1 MRDGGRDRGGGEP
14 STTAS
19 NATRASNESARRS
32 VSLTVVIPVL
42 DEEGRVRDA
51 VMSARASARARVV
64 VVDGGSRDDTV
75 RVARSSGATVLKS
88 ARGRGRQMNAGA
100 TATTR
105 RGGDGDDDVLVFL
118 HADSTLPKGYDEVI
132 ERELNDQTSRK
143 SREWGAFAFK
153 MSEEE
158 GEGFGRAL
166 TKRAIEFGTNA
177 RCRLFGMPYG
187 DQALVIRRQTF
198 DSVGGFDELPFMEDY
213 IMAEKL
219 RRRGSPVLFRAPVKT
234 SGRRWDERGLFKV
247 TLMNQVIVA
256 AYKLGVPV
264 SKLAEWYKK
273 T

>member
-1 MRDGGRDRGGGEP
+1 MIKELARD
-14 STTAS
+14 
-19 NATRASNESARRS
+19 
-32 VSLTVVIPVL
+32 
-42 DEEGRVRDA
+42 
-51 VMSARASARARVV
+51 
-64 VVDGGSRDDTV
+64 
-75 RVARSSGATVLKS
+75 
-88 ARGRGRQMNAGA
+88 
-100 TATTR
+100 
-105 RGGDGDDDVLVFL
+105 
-118 HADSTLPKGYDEVI
+118 
-132 ERELNDQTSRK
+132 
-143 SREWGAFAFK
+143 WGAFAFK

-187 DQALVIRRQTF
+187 DQALVIRRRTF
-198 DSVGGFDELPFMEDY
+198 DSIDGFDELPFMEDY
-213 IMAEKL
+213 VMAEKL

-247 TLMNQVIVA
+247 MLMNQVIVA

>member
-1 MRDGGRDRGGGEP
+1 MRDGARDRGGVEP
-14 STTAS
+14 VMTAS
-19 NATRASNESARRS
+19 SATRASIESSRRS
-32 VSLTVVIPVL
+32 VTLTVVIPAL
-42 DEEGRVRDA
+42 DEEGKVRDA
-51 VMSARASARARVV
+51 VLSARASARARVV

-75 RVARSSGATVLKS
+75 RVARSSGATVVKS
-88 ARGRGRQMNAGA
+88 ARGRARQMNAGA
-100 TATTR
+100 MATTS
-105 RGGDGDDDVLVFL
+105 RGGDADDVLVFL

-132 ERELNDQTSRK
+132 ERELNDKRTSKPRD
-143 SREWGAFAFK
+143 WGAFAFK

-187 DQALVIRRQTF
+187 DQALVIRRRTF
-198 DSVGGFDELPFMEDY
+198 DSIDGFDELPFMEDY
-213 IMAEKL
+213 VMAEKL

-247 TLMNQVIVA
+247 TLMNQVIIA